1 MKTECDSAI
10 ESLLSEFAVHLIK
23 RIALRAKLDPEV
35 VASCVP
41 GLVHAHNFVA
51 DDGEIV
57 AGCLYCS
64 RRERL
69 GFGNAASAGV
79 V

>member
-1 MKTECDSAI
+1 MKVECDSAI
-10 ESLLSEFAVHLIK
+10 ESLLSEFAVHLVK
-23 RIALRAKLDPEV
+23 RIASRTKLDPET
-35 VASCVP
+35 VAACVP
-41 GLVHAHNFVA
+41 GLVHAHNFIA

-57 AGCLYCS
+57 TGCLYCS
-64 RRERL
+64 RRQRL

>member
-1 MKTECDSAI
+1 MNIECDSAI
-10 ESLLSEFAVHLIK
+10 ESLLSAFAVHLVK
-23 RIALRAKLDPEV
+23 RIALRTKLDPEA
-35 VASCVP
+35 VAACVP
-41 GLVHAHNFVA
+41 GLVHTHNFIA

-69 GFGNAASAGV
+69 GFGEAASSGDV
-79 V
+79 